1 MEARWIIQSSGGTP
15 IERPRMKPSWTLDDL
30 GLQVTR
36 HTLPTSHLIK
46 ATSVSISGAMW
57 RTGLRSIFSRTD
69 GSGKLRSYNY
79 DIDLNGRVYLSDV
92 RSRNFINCYRD
103 VNFLNILFKKLRKN
117 QIEPNH
123 QSIGPEELQLSQGN
137 FEKGYKWVS
146 KCQGEINYIRSIS
159 TPIVYKTLD
168 SSTNEL
174 IYGGSMK
181 KTFEPSQLKFDRSTG
196 WLFHPS
202 PSEKNNGRYSLLSSS
217 ILFDSLQDSIDLEAS
232 WIKWEQEKFAISP
245 INPDDLN

>member
-137 FEKGYKWVS
+137 FEKGYKWMH
-146 KCQGEINYIRSIS
+146 
-159 TPIVYKTLD
+159 
-168 SSTNEL
+168 EL